1 MDITDKLNVLTS
13 IPTQT
18 FDSLWNVVDLIHS
31 DDIITQYLESKDVFE
46 LPIIE
51 GKIYIKLD
59 DNDVIKYKFVPNEIF
74 SNTVKETILNK
85 KSKLMTVA
93 IDKLKDGLTKTYK
106 DIF

>member
-1 MDITDKLNVLTS
+1 MED
-13 IPTQT
+13 
-18 FDSLWNVVDLIHS
+18 
-31 DDIITQYLESKDVFE
+31 KDVFE

-59 DNDVIKYKFVPNEIF
+59 DDVIKYKFVPNEIF

>member
-1 MDITDKLNVLTS
+1 M
-13 IPTQT
+13 
-18 FDSLWNVVDLIHS
+18 
-31 DDIITQYLESKDVFE
+31 EGKDVFE